1 MSTEPTDSSAPLRV
15 QLLGEV
21 CAWRGFDELP
31 LGSARQRALFSVLAL
46 RANTVVSRDELV
58 DAIWGDAPPGAVD
71 SSLYT
76 YVSRLR
82 RALEP
87 VRSKWSTGNVLVSA
101 GSGYSL
107 RLDPTALDVHEF
119 DRLRDEARHLWA
131 AGEAGSA
138 LAALEQA
145 LELWHG
151 EALMG
156 IAGPFAA
163 RHRGRLAELHLDA
176 LERRAEVMAF
186 SGETD
191 SAIDDLVALTS
202 AHPLRET
209 PRALLMTALH
219 QAGRDDEALAVYR
232 AARELLVDQ
241 LGIEPGPQLR
251 QAYEDVVSGRGR
263 GFAVSAAPV
272 VPSPVPAAPQAFA
285 GRVDELNAVRH
296 ALESALHGTGTSLW
310 VEGEPG
316 AGKSALLAAA
326 LADAQERGCA
336 VRWHA
341 GDETDDRCP
350 LGAVTEALNVQL
362 PDSPPLVES
371 EGLIVLVDH
380 LVRTVHELCE
390 SGPVVL
396 VLEDLQWADDASLL
410 VWQRLAKMAPQLP
423 LLLVGSSRP
432 FPTRPELDPLRTAVS
447 AHGGL
452 RLRLG
457 PLDEVAA
464 TELVRQAVGADPSPA
479 LLAVVDCAGGNPL
492 VVLAMVDALIRDD
505 AVALRGGVA
514 HLDRRPGAPQPAMDA
529 VVSGLMDHLS
539 GNTRRLLR
547 WAALLGMEFSL
558 NDLATV
564 AHEQASGLLPAVEEA
579 TAGRVIRE
587 SGRRLAFEHPMLRR
601 VLYEAVPATARIA
614 LHRQA
619 AETLDTAGAH
629 VERISEQLLAGP
641 VPVDAWV
648 TQWLLTHSNTLASR
662 NPSLAAELLEYAV
675 ASPSI
680 RDRAREV
687 FTVRLVRLLFW
698 LGRHPVTEARAV
710 LKMTE
715 DPTRAA
721 EMRLMLAYMDHATGE
736 NDRALEVL
744 RQVAADPAVPAHW
757 RARHHSL
764 QARVERRTLDD
775 PNTAHQTA
783 VMALDRARESADTF
797 AIAHASENL
806 WEIASVQGR
815 HVEALAHVDQALAAI
830 GGDPAGA
837 DLELCLLDDKVFT
850 LQQLDQLSAATRT
863 LDAAQHLVIHR
874 GLTSGPHLPAAVH
887 HYWLGD
893 WHDALSELDAVV
905 QDRPEITFYG
915 LRQRTSIDLLHGVK
929 ALIVAHRDDSAAL
942 ETFLKS
948 ATDYPR
954 SSVEARDDFLR
965 MAHSVAAEQRG
976 RPDEAMVALLPL
988 LRADYPR
995 LVPRHQWLPRL
1006 TRLALD
1012 RGERE
1017 VATAALAA
1025 CDSRTARGAI
1035 AERWCRALIE
1045 EDPAALAA
1053 VTRYLVEVGRKVEG
1067 ATALEDLAVLHA
1079 SLGNATEAQSA
1090 LYDAMT
1096 VYTELGA
1103 AWDVRR
1109 AESRLKPYDVRW
1121 RVGVHG
1127 DLNGRPLDHLESRVA
1142 DLVAAGWPNS
1152 DIATRLSMSRNTVQ
1166 AHVSRLLQKL
1176 GVDSRLSVTRQVLDR
1191 YAYRAGEANTA

>member
-1 MSTEPTDSSAPLRV
+1 MSTEPTDSLAPLRV

-21 CAWRGFDELP
+21 CAWRGVGELP
-31 LGSARQRALFSVLAL
+31 LGSARQRALFAVLAL

-58 DAIWGDAPPGAVD
+58 DAIWGDAPPGAVG

-87 VRSKWSTGNVLVSA
+87 VRSKWSTGSVLVSE

-107 RLDPTALDVHEF
+107 RLDPAALDVDEF

-131 AGEAGSA
+131 AGEAAPA

-151 EALMG
+151 EALTG

-176 LERRAEVMAF
+176 LERRAEIMAF
-186 SGETD
+186 SGETEG
-191 SAIDDLVALTS
+191 AIEDLLALTS

-219 QAGRDDEALAVYR
+219 RAGRDDEALAVYR

-251 QAYEDVVSGRGR
+251 QAHEAVTSGRGR
-263 GFAVSAAPV
+263 GFAVSTAPV
-272 VPSPVPAAPQAFA
+272 PPLLPEAPQAFA
-285 GRVDELNAVRH
+285 GRVDELDAVRH
-296 ALESALHGTGTSLW
+296 ALKSAVHGTGTALW

-326 LADAQERGCA
+326 LADAQEFGCA

-341 GDETDDRCP
+341 GDETDDRFP
-350 LGAVTEALNVQL
+350 LGVVTEALNAQL
-362 PDSPPLVES
+362 PDSPPQVES
-371 EGLIVLVDH
+371 EDLIVLVDH

-410 VWQRLAKMAPQLP
+410 VWQRLARTAPHLP
-423 LLLVGSSRP
+423 LLLVGSARP
-432 FPTRPELDPLRTAVS
+432 LPARPELDPLRTAV
-447 AHGGL
+447 AAYGGI

-457 PLDEVAA
+457 PLDEIAT
-464 TELVRQAVGADPSPA
+464 TELVRQAVGADPSSE
-479 LLAVVDCAGGNPL
+479 LLAVVDCAAGNPL
-492 VVLAMVDALIRDD
+492 VVLAVVDALVRDD
-505 AVALRGGVA
+505 AVVLRGGAA

-564 AHEQASGLLPAVEEA
+564 AREQASGLLPAVEEA

-675 ASPSI
+675 ASPST

-687 FTVRLVRLLFW
+687 FTVRLARLLFW

-710 LKMTE
+710 LKTTE

-815 HVEALAHVDQALAAI
+815 HVEALAHVDQALQAI

-850 LQQLDQLSAATRT
+850 LQQLDRLGAASRT

-874 GLTSGPHLPAAVH
+874 GLSTGPHLPAAVH
-887 HYWLGD
+887 HYWLGS
-893 WHDALSELDAVV
+893 WHEALSELDAVV

-929 ALIVAHRDDSAAL
+929 ALIAAHRDDSAAL

-965 MAHSVAAEQRG
+965 TAHSVAAEQRG

-988 LRADYPR
+988 LRTDYPR

-1025 CDSRTARGAI
+1025 CDSRTPRGAV

-1053 VTRYLVEVGRKVEG
+1053 VTRHLAEVGRKVEY
-1067 ATALEDLAVLHA
+1067 ATASEDLAVLHA
-1079 SLGNATEAQSA
+1079 SLGDAPEAQTA

-1103 AWDVRR
+1103 TWDVRR
-1109 AESRLKPYDVRW
+1109 TESRLKPYDVRW
-1121 RVGVHG
+1121 RIGVHS
-1127 DLNGRPLDHLESRVA
+1127 DLTGRPLDPLESRVA

-1152 DIATRLSMSRNTVQ
+1152 DIATRLGMSRNTVQ

-1191 YAYRAGEANTA
+1191 HTYRAGEANTA

>member
-1 MSTEPTDSSAPLRV
+1 MSTEPTDSPAPLRV

-21 CAWRGFDELP
+21 CAWRGSAELP

-46 RANTVVSRDELV
+46 RANTVVARDELV

-87 VRSKWSTGNVLVSA
+87 VRSKWSTGNVLVSE

-107 RLDPTALDVHEF
+107 RLDPAALDVHEF
-119 DRLRDEARHLWA
+119 DRLRDEARCLWA
-131 AGEAGSA
+131 SGEAGSA

-151 EALMG
+151 DPLMG

-176 LERRAEVMAF
+176 LERRAEIMAF
-186 SGETD
+186 SGEAD
-191 SAIDDLVALTS
+191 LAIDNLLALTS

-232 AARELLVDQ
+232 SARELLVDQ

-251 QAYEDVVSGRGR
+251 QAYEDVTSGRGLS
-263 GFAVSAAPV
+263 FAVSAP
-272 VPSPVPAAPQAFA
+272 PVPPLVPEAPQAFA
-285 GRVDELNAVRH
+285 GRVAELDVVRH
-296 ALESALHGTGTSLW
+296 ALESALHGTGTALW

-316 AGKSALLAAA
+316 CGKSALLAAA
-326 LADAQERGCA
+326 LSDARELGCA

-341 GDETDDRCP
+341 GDETDDRFP
-350 LGAVTEALNVQL
+350 LGVVTEALNVQL
-362 PDSPPLVES
+362 PESPPLVES
-371 EGLIVLVDH
+371 EGLVGLVDH

-390 SGPVVL
+390 TGPVVL
-396 VLEDLQWADDASLL
+396 VLEDLQQADDASLL
-410 VWQRLAKMAPQLP
+410 VWQRLAKMAPHLP
-423 LLLVGSSRP
+423 LLLVGTARP
-432 FPTRPELDPLRTAVS
+432 HPVRPELDPLRTAVS
-447 AHGGL
+447 AYGGF

-457 PLDEVAA
+457 PLDETAT
-464 TELVRQAVGADPSPA
+464 TELVRQAVGAEPGA
-479 LLAVVDCAGGNPL
+479 ELLAVVDCARGNPL
-492 VVLAMVDALIRDD
+492 VLLAMVDALIRDD
-505 AVALRGGVA
+505 AVVLRGGVA
-514 HLDRRPGAPQPAMDA
+514 HLDRTPGAPQPAMDA
-529 VVSGLMDHLS
+529 VITGLMGHLS
-539 GNTRRLLR
+539 DGTRRLLR

-601 VLYEAVPATARIA
+601 VLYEAVPETARIA

-648 TQWLLTHSNTLASR
+648 TQWLLTHSNTLSSR
-662 NPSLAAELLEYAV
+662 NPALAAELLEYAV
-675 ASPSI
+675 ASPSV

-687 FTVRLVRLLFW
+687 FLVRLVRLRFW

-710 LKMTE
+710 LKTAD
-715 DPTRAA
+715 DPARAA
-721 EMRLMLAYMDHATGE
+721 EMRLMLAYMDHTTGE

-744 RQVAADPAVPAHW
+744 RQVAADPSVPAHW
-757 RARHHSL
+757 RARHHAL
-764 QARVERRTLDD
+764 QARVERRALDD

-783 VMALDRARESADTF
+783 VMALDRAKESADTF
-797 AIAHASENL
+797 AIAHASESL

-815 HVEALAHVDQALAAI
+815 HTEALAHVDQALEAI

-837 DLELCLLDDKVFT
+837 DLELCLLDDKIFT
-850 LQQLDQLSAATRT
+850 LQQLDRLGAASKA

-893 WHDALSELDAVV
+893 WHDALSELDSVV

-915 LRQRTSIDLLHGVK
+915 LRQRTSIDLLHGLK
-929 ALIVAHRDDSAAL
+929 ALIAAHRDDSAAL

-948 ATDYPR
+948 AGDHPVST
-954 SSVEARDDFLR
+954 VETRDDFLR

-976 RPDEAMVALLPL
+976 RADEAMVALLPL

-1025 CDSRTARGAI
+1025 CDPRTARGEA
-1035 AERWCRALIE
+1035 AARWCRALLE
-1045 EDPAALAA
+1045 EDTAALAA
-1053 VTRYLVEVGRKVEG
+1053 VTRNFAEVGRKVEF
-1067 ATALEDLAVLHA
+1067 AAASEDLAVLHA
-1079 SLGNATEAQSA
+1079 SLGHVAEAQAA

-1096 VYTELGA
+1096 VHTELGA

-1109 AESRLKPYDVRW
+1109 AESRLRPYDVHW

-1191 YAYRAGEANTA
+1191 YAYRTGEASTA